1 MVDYKTEKLIFEKSV
16 PGRKSYSL
24 PPLDVPEL
32 SLDSI
37 FPKNL
42 IREEPPSL
50 PEVSELDLVRHY
62 VKLSQ
67 KNFSIDSGF
76 YPLGSCTMKYNPK
89 INDEMARLPGMSSL
103 HPLQPEETIQGA
115 LELLYSL
122 EELLKE
128 ILGFDRIS
136 FQPVAGA
143 QGEMVGLM
151 MIRAYLQSRGEN
163 RHKVLIPDSAHGT
176 NPASAMLAGFEVEEI
191 KSNSNGLIDLI
202 DLKKHM
208 DRDSAALMLTNP
220 NTLGLFE
227 RDILEISKVV
237 HDSGGLM
244 YMDGANL
251 NALLGVVRPGDMGFD
266 VVHSNLH
273 KTFSTPH
280 GGG

>member
-24 PPLDVPEL
+24 PPLDVPEV
-32 SLDSI
+32 SLDTI
-37 FPKNL
+37 FPTNL
-42 IREEPPSL
+42 IRKEPPSL

-143 QGEMVGLM
+143 
-151 MIRAYLQSRGEN
+151 
-163 RHKVLIPDSAHGT
+163 
-176 NPASAMLAGFEVEEI
+176 
-191 KSNSNGLIDLI
+191 
-202 DLKKHM
+202 
-208 DRDSAALMLTNP
+208 
-220 NTLGLFE
+220 
-227 RDILEISKVV
+227 
-237 HDSGGLM
+237 
-244 YMDGANL
+244 
-251 NALLGVVRPGDMGFD
+251 
-266 VVHSNLH
+266 
-273 KTFSTPH
+273 
-280 GGG
+280 